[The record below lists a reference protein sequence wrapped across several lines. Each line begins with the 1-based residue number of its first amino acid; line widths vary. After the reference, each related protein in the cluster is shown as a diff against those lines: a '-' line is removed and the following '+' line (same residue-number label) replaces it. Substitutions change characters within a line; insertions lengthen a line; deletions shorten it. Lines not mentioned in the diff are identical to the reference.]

1 MFGSCTSYTS
11 EVINIMVQKSQPEM
25 PRWDRLFIAHSLPL
39 KAMMITFELQV
50 VFSIRTHETED
61 CPKK

>member
-1 MFGSCTSYTS
+1 
-11 EVINIMVQKSQPEM
+11 MVQKSQPEM